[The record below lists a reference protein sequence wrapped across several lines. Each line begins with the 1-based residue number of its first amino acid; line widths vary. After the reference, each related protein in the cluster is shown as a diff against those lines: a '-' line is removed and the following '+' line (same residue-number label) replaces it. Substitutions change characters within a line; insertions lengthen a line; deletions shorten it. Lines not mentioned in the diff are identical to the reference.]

1 MTARLQSTRHKL
13 EEVEEIRLTLVEE
26 KSQREKVGSVRDTS
40 VAANSVLSVSPL
52 QALFQVSS
60 HREEM
65 EVTIQR
71 LKAALD
77 DQRQEN
83 TELISKV
90 S

>member
-1 MTARLQSTRHKL
+1 MLGTPQLLPTPFS
-13 EEVEEIRLTLVEE
+13 
-26 KSQREKVGSVRDTS
+26 
-40 VAANSVLSVSPL
+40 LSSPL

-60 HREEM
+60 HQEEM